1 MDLQWDDCRVPLSF
15 LDQYEEKEL
24 WQPLVG
30 SGSRHYPQT
39 PAYSVSTFTSL
50 CKLCII
56 MNEVLNK
63 IYAKRS
69 QERGLESLAGHI
81 KPLQAKLTQWFDTL
95 EDHLKFNAS
104 DPVQVMPPPSVLSLL

>member
-1 MDLQWDDCRVPLSF
+1 MF
-15 LDQYEEKEL
+15 LDQYEEREL
-24 WQPLVG
+24 WQPLND

-63 IYAKRS
+63 IYAKRK
-69 QERGLESLAGHI
+69 QDNGFDGLAGHI
-81 KPLQAKLTQWFDTL
+81 RALQEKLTQWFDGL
-95 EDHLKFNAS
+95 EDHLRFDTSNPA
-104 DPVQVMPPPSVLSLL
+104 QVVPPPSVLSLL

>member
-1 MDLQWDDCRVPLSF
+1 MDLQWDDCSVPLSF
-15 LDQYEEKEL
+15 LDHYEEREL
-24 WQPLVG
+24 WQPLEG
-30 SGSRHYPQT
+30 LGIRHYPQT

-69 QERGLESLAGHI
+69 QEDGLQSLTEHI
-81 KPLQAKLTQWFDTL
+81 KPLQAKLTHWFDDL

-104 DPVQVMPPPSVLSLL
+104 DPAQVVPPPSVLSLL

>member
-15 LDQYEEKEL
+15 LDQYEEREL
-24 WQPLVG
+24 WQPLEG
-30 SGSRHYPQT
+30 GSRHYPQT

-63 IYAKRS
+63 IYQRS
-69 QERGLESLAGHI
+69 EEHGLESLAGHI
-81 KPLQAKLTQWFDTL
+81 KPLHAKLTQWFDAL

-104 DPVQVMPPPSVLSLL
+104 DPVQVVPPPSVLSLL